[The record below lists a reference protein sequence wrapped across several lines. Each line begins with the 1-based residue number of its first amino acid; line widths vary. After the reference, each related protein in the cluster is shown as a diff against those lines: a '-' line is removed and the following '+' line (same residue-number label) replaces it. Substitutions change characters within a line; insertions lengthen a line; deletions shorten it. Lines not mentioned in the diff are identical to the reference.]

1 VRAYEPTCARTAV
14 EPRNTASL
22 IRRIPA
28 YRLQPWASMSSHR
41 PTVAKGF
48 ILELDG
54 LRGLAI
60 LMVMV
65 HRFWPR
71 PGVGVAADVA
81 GAGWIGVDLFFVIS
95 GFLIAGIL
103 LDTRN
108 DGRYF
113 RNFYARRVLRI
124 FPLYYLFVIGVFI
137 AFAGNAGFLDGAGSP
152 LWYLLHLGNVPE
164 GLLDKPVPYWLGPVW
179 SLAIE
184 EQFYLTFPLLA
195 YLLDRRRLAIV
206 LISMIVLAPL
216 VRFAT
221 MQAMPD
227 HERVQYMF
235 TPCRIDTIA
244 VGCLLAIIVRT
255 VDLNRWRQTAQLAAF
270 CAVPSVVVLA
280 VASGLERTS
289 PFDRVFGY
297 SLVAIGCASVLALVV
312 LARGA
317 RSTAFLRWSPLTY
330 LGKLCFGL
338 YLLHRPAD
346 TIVSALASRAGLEGA
361 LRLMPLKLGVAV
373 VLATISWRLFERPF
387 LRLKERFSSARH
399 PSADEL
405 SSRAGGIPAAGTVVS
420 TA

>member
-1 VRAYEPTCARTAV
+1 MYR
-14 EPRNTASL
+14 
-22 IRRIPA
+22 PA
-28 YRLQPWASMSSHR
+28 I
-41 PTVAKGF
+41 TKGF

-71 PGVGVAADVA
+71 SGVGMAADVA

-108 DGRYF
+108 DAGYF

-124 FPLYYLFVIGVFI
+124 FPLYYLFVIG
-137 AFAGNAGFLDGAGSP
+137 AFVAFSGNPGFREGAGSP
-152 LWYLLHLGNVPE
+152 LWYLFHLGNIPE
-164 GLLDKPVPYWLGPVW
+164 GLLDKPVPYWLAPVW

-184 EQFYLTFPLLA
+184 EQFYLTFPLLV
-195 YLLDRRRLAIV
+195 YVLDRRRLTMV
-206 LISMIVLAPL
+206 LIAMVALAPIIRL
-216 VRFAT
+216 AT
-221 MQAMPD
+221 MMAMPD

-244 VGCLLAIIVRT
+244 FGCLLGIVVRT
-255 VDLNRWRQTAQLAAF
+255 IDLERWRYPAQVMAL
-270 CAVPSVVVLA
+270 CAMPGVIVLA

-297 SLVAIGCASVLALVV
+297 SLVAVGCASVIALVV

-317 RSTAFLRWSPLTY
+317 RSTAVLRWSPLTY

-346 TIVSALASRAGLEGA
+346 TIVSAFAGQVGFEGA
-361 LRLMPLKLGVAV
+361 LRLMPLKLAVAV
-373 VLATISWRLFERPF
+373 VLATISWRVFERPF
-387 LRLKERFSSARH
+387 LRLKDRFASARH
-399 PSADEL
+399 PSTASPQAVER
-405 SSRAGGIPAAGTVVS
+405 SAASVVS
-420 TA
+420 M